1 MAKRTASKIKAASK
15 PRITAAAQM
24 GEPSPSINNGGGIRS
39 GPQAVLWRNWRM
51 ETPAIARDRVVKSRA
66 LQEMLPFIGYLVSQL
81 PEEALGDGLT
91 PASESANPKFKKAA
105 VKYFDTWAR
114 SPAID
119 IRNRFDFY
127 TSQHMLG
134 QTMIGDGEVFALK
147 VADRTP
153 TARARPLTDKSFRA
167 LRLQFLTRDQLG
179 NAGQRDLV
187 SNGTDLIWDAGIQFD
202 ANDVAQ
208 KIRVLKQSSSITL
221 LATGFY
227 EYDYDQ
233 VMHIFSERNLNQRH
247 GTPWLF
253 RADNSLFD
261 ALDLQ
266 AVKKFAAKIRAY
278 FLGVITTPSGDTPNA
293 MRPNVKKGTTAESDG
308 TRKDDGMRYIE
319 LGGGISIPVLK
330 TGESINFFNGTEPI
344 SFADILQACWNEAVY
359 TLGFPPEYLL
369 NISGLGSGSVRMVL
383 RKVKKALDRIR
394 RPVREQYCQKVW
406 EYVIGDAIEQ
416 GLDWTKDENGKVVE
430 DWRMVNW
437 VGGIDPSIDAGR
449 DEQAEQNKL
458 RSFTGT
464 REDYCS
470 AIGKD
475 GETVGRARLAEIA
488 GDIDYMVNVLKKPWY
503 LAVDPAVLQSL
514 AAIAAS
520 PIAQINPEE
529 VAAAVVAQ
537 K

>member
-1 MAKRTASKIKAASK
+1 MAKRTANKIKAAQK
-15 PRITAAAQM
+15 PRITAASIPEA
-24 GEPSPSINNGGGIRS
+24 SASINNGGGIRS

-66 LQEMLPFIGYLVSQL
+66 LQEMLPFVGYLVSQL

-91 PASESANPKFKKAA
+91 PASESANPNFKKAS

-119 IRNRFDFY
+119 IRNRLDFY

-134 QTMIGDGEVFALK
+134 QTMVGDGQVFALK
-147 VADRTP
+147 VADRSP
-153 TARARPLTDKSFRA
+153 KARARPLTDKTFRA

-187 SNGTDLIWDAGIQFD
+187 SNGTDLVWDAGIQFD

-221 LATGFY
+221 LATGFD

-253 RADNSLFD
+253 RGDNSLFD
-261 ALDLQ
+261 ALDLK

-278 FLGVITTPSGDTPNA
+278 FLGVISTPSGDTPNA
-293 MRPNVKKGTTAESDG
+293 MRPNVKKGTTTDPA
-308 TRKDDGMRYIE
+308 TNAKVDDGMRYIE
-319 LGGGISIPVLK
+319 LGGGVSLPVLK
-330 TGESINFFNGTEPI
+330 TGETISFFNGTEPI
-344 SFADILQACWNEAVY
+344 SFAEILQDCWNEAVY
-359 TLGFPPEYLL
+359 CLNFPPEYLL
-369 NISGLGSGSVRMVL
+369 NLAGLGSGVTRMVL

-394 RPVREQYCQKVW
+394 RPIREQYCQKVW

-416 GLDWTKDENGKVVE
+416 GLDWTKDEEGNVVE

-437 VGGIDPSIDAGR
+437 KGGIDPSIDAGR
-449 DEQAEQNKL
+449 DEKAEQDKL

-464 REDYCS
+464 VEDYCD

-475 GETVGRARLAEIA
+475 GETVRHTRLAEIA
-488 GDIDYMVNVLKKPWY
+488 DDIDYMVNVLKKPWY

-529 VAAAVVAQ
+529 IATAVAE
-537 K
+537 KK

>member
-1 MAKRTASKIKAASK
+1 M
-15 PRITAAAQM
+15 
-24 GEPSPSINNGGGIRS
+24 
-39 GPQAVLWRNWRM
+39 
-51 ETPAIARDRVVKSRA
+51 
-66 LQEMLPFIGYLVSQL
+66 
-81 PEEALGDGLT
+81 
-91 PASESANPKFKKAA
+91 
-105 VKYFDTWAR
+105 
-114 SPAID
+114 
-119 IRNRFDFY
+119 
-127 TSQHMLG
+127 
-134 QTMIGDGEVFALK
+134 
-147 VADRTP
+147 
-153 TARARPLTDKSFRA
+153 
-167 LRLQFLTRDQLG
+167 
-179 NAGQRDLV
+179 
-187 SNGTDLIWDAGIQFD
+187 
-202 ANDVAQ
+202 
-208 KIRVLKQSSSITL
+208 
-221 LATGFY
+221 
-227 EYDYDQ
+227 
-233 VMHIFSERNLNQRH
+233 
-247 GTPWLF
+247 
-253 RADNSLFD
+253 
-261 ALDLQ
+261 
-266 AVKKFAAKIRAY
+266 
-278 FLGVITTPSGDTPNA
+278 
-293 MRPNVKKGTTAESDG
+293 
-308 TRKDDGMRYIE
+308 
-319 LGGGISIPVLK
+319 K